1 MVSKDWALD
10 DVSGVFGQFDIG
22 LKLAD
27 VAKQAK
33 VLGAKDKENKI
44 SPIKDLATR
53 AAKDIVENSSWL
65 KEPL

>member
-10 DVSGVFGQFDIG
+10 DVSGVFGHFEIG

-33 VLGAKDKENKI
+33 VVGAKDKENII
-44 SPIKDLATR
+44 STIKDLTTR
-53 AAKDIVENSSWL
+53 IAKGIVENSSCL
-65 KEPL
+65 GA

>member
-10 DVSGVFGQFDIG
+10 DVSGVFGHFDIG

-33 VLGAKDKENKI
+33 VLGAKGKENII
-44 SPIKDLATR
+44 STIKDLATR
-53 AAKDIVENSSWL
+53 IAKDIVENSSWL
-65 KEPL
+65 GA

>member
-10 DVSGVFGQFDIG
+10 DVSGVCGHFDIG

-33 VLGAKDKENKI
+33 VLGAKDKENII
-44 SPIKDLATR
+44 STIKDLATR
-53 AAKDIVENSSWL
+53 FAKDIAETSSWL
-65 KEPL
+65 GT